1 MNSKS
6 KSHVLTFFFYKLI
19 ADLKCIYQ
27 RLNELNV
34 QCFYNKMGYSDFKK
48 LLFPVRVQQQDAKV
62 QPNSYLSCLTLNTTF
77 KQSGVSHRYT
87 TVSSLPFATHAAV
100 TSFHYSVS
108 LALLSLLPGP
118 LRCSMQWDCF
128 KFHHNIPQ
136 GIQYY

>member
-1 MNSKS
+1 
-6 KSHVLTFFFYKLI
+6 
-19 ADLKCIYQ
+19 
-27 RLNELNV
+27 
-34 QCFYNKMGYSDFKK
+34 MGYSDFKK